1 MNKID
6 HLAELLAKA
15 KPAGWLAPF
24 GAYSPSSVL
33 PIYASG
39 NRQVAESVSREDAA
53 LIVAAIHA
61 LPALLEIARLA
72 DKINH
77 HGGVCMR
84 LLTGRNAD
92 CDCGVLEL
100 WDASAKLTKELS

>member
-1 MNKID
+1 MSTLD

-15 KPAGWLAPF
+15 TPTGWLAPF

-53 LIVAAIHA
+53 LIIAAINA
-61 LPALLEIARLA
+61 LPALLEIARAAQVVSSQRNGMYLMADMDQTLA
-72 DKINH
+72 AESAL
-77 HGGVCMR
+77 R
-84 LLTGRNAD
+84 RAL
-92 CDCGVLEL
+92 
-100 WDASAKLTKELS
+100 AKLPKETT